1 MRTTLTLERDVAER
15 LRQEMR
21 RTGRGLKA
29 IVNEALRLGLGGAG
43 RPARAARFTVKAR
56 DLGLRPGFDPDRMNQ
71 FVDELQVAETQK
83 KYRPR

>member
-1 MRTTLTLERDVAER
+1 
-15 LRQEMR
+15 MR

-43 RPARAARFTVKAR
+43 RPARGTRFTVKAR

-71 FVDELQVAETQK
+71 LVDELQVAETRK

>member
-29 IVNEALRLGLGGAG
+29 IVNEALRSGLGGAS
-43 RPARAARFTVKAR
+43 RPQRTARFTVKAR
-56 DLGLRPGFDPDRMNQ
+56 DLGLRPGIDPDRMNQ
-71 FVDELQVAETQK
+71 LVDDLQVAETRK

>member
-43 RPARAARFTVKAR
+43 RPVRAARFTVKAR
-56 DLGLRPGFDPDRMNQ
+56 DLGLRPGIDPDRMNQ
-71 FVDELQVAETQK
+71 LVDDLQVAETRK